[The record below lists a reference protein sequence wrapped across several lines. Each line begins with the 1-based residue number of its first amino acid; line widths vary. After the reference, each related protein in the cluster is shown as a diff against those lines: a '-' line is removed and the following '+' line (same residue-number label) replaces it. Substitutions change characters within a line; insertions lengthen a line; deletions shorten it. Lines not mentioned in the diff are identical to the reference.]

1 MKALL
6 ISILAMFG
14 FVPQTESLPAQ
25 QMVLVGTSVTPK
37 SDYIKQKEIEVID
50 NELESLLNLRDYYS
64 SKVARYRN
72 RASRYE
78 FQGENQEESKHLG
91 IEADKL
97 EGVITQI
104 DEEITRL
111 EKERARILKS

>member
-1 MKALL
+1 MKALV

-14 FVPQTESLPAQ
+14 FVPQTESVPTQ
-25 QMVLVGTSVTPK
+25 EIILVGTAVIPK
-37 SDYIKQKEIEVID
+37 SDYIKQKEIEIID
-50 NELESLLNLRDYYS
+50 TELESLLNLRDYYTG
-64 SKVARYRN
+64 KVARYRH

-78 FQGENQEESKHLG
+78 LQGENLDESKHLG

-97 EGVITQI
+97 DGVITQI

-111 EKERARILKS
+111 EKERAHILKS